1 MKPSAW
7 VVAALCLYL
16 LLEAAL
22 DTRSGYKAH
31 PHSSMVIAVTLTL
44 VLERA
49 DTLAEL
55 RLEKV
60 VWDEAKRLSLQDLLK
75 AAYLD
80 GVRDTVDY
88 LEYLSEDSAEA

>member
-1 MKPSAW
+1 MDDLTVLS
-7 VVAALCLYL
+7 
-16 LLEAAL
+16 E
-22 DTRSGYKAH
+22 
-31 PHSSMVIAVTLTL
+31 TL
-44 VLERA
+44 LERA

-60 VWDEAKRLSLQDLLK
+60 VWDEAKRLSLEDLLK

-88 LEYLSEDSAEA
+88 LGHLSADSAEA

>member
-1 MKPSAW
+1 MDD
-7 VVAALCLYL
+7 LTQLR
-16 LLEAAL
+16 E
-22 DTRSGYKAH
+22 
-31 PHSSMVIAVTLTL
+31 VI
-44 VLERA
+44 LERA

-60 VWDEAKRLSLQDLLK
+60 IWDEAKHLSLEDLLK

-88 LEYLSEDSAEA
+88 LQHLSAEGAEA